1 MDATL
6 TQGDHMWSLA
16 TAVADT
22 TYSDD
27 FQATT
32 TTETTKN
39 NTVPD
44 EYSTK
49 ASRLHF
55 SDLQ

>member
-22 TYSDD
+22 TYSDN
-27 FQATT
+27 FQATA